1 MNKVITSITI
11 LLFTSCSSTKQ
22 ITDVKDPIAQVNLV
36 LNEWHEAA
44 AQANYEN
51 YFSKMSKD
59 AIFIGTDA
67 TEYWHLEDFKTFA
80 KPYFDRGKAWSFSTL
95 ERHVYIN
102 SEGDIAWFDELLDTQ
117 MEICRGSG
125 VLILTSKGW
134 KIQHYVLSMTIPNE
148 NVDEVVKIKKII
160 ELQTKLKYQ

>member
-1 MNKVITSITI
+1 MNKVITLITI
-11 LLFTSCSSTKQ
+11 LLFTSCRSTKQ

-67 TEYWHLEDFKTFA
+67 TENWHLEDFKTFA